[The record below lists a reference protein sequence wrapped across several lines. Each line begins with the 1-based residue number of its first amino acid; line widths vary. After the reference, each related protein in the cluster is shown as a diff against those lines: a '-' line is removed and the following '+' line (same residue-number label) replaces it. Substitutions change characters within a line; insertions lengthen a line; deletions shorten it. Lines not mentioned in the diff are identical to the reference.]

1 MYEVATHFCVCAQTL
16 EDRPVPWSG
25 RHDRRVRLLEQ
36 YTAEVE
42 GVSPRARTRK
52 DPRVGADSHEVR
64 EHLRSDSIRRW
75 SIDDR
80 FQPEPVLRVIVRICP
95 ECVDQD
101 IDVRK
106 NQPQPSIRSRSEEVS
121 FRSTPGKVPPP
132 ARHSGNVTGRRPERF
147 MGCRSTSSSPSS
159 IREVRVVLRLAASA
173 RARSS
178 RASSSRTVVLICHG
192 ISCMSVCPDKLGD
205 TDRGAGP
212 GTVCC

>member
-1 MYEVATHFCVCAQTL
+1 
-16 EDRPVPWSG
+16 

-52 DPRVGADSHEVR
+52 DPRVGADSHEAR
-64 EHLRSDSIRRW
+64 EHLRSDSISRW
-75 SIDDR
+75 SINHR
-80 FQPEPVLRVIVRICP
+80 FQPAPVSRVIVRICP

-106 NQPQPSIRSRSEEVS
+106 NQWERPMRSRSEEES

-159 IREVRVVLRLAASA
+159 ISEVRVVLRLAASA
-173 RARSS
+173 RARSR
-178 RASSSRTVVLICHG
+178 RASSSRTVVLICPS
-192 ISCMSVCPDKLGD
+192 IRCVCQYVYHKLGD
-205 TDRGAGP
+205 PPAGP
-212 GTVCC
+212 KECALTVHPR